1 MDIKQEKILLELIK
15 AGDQDAFG
23 TIYDH
28 YYPKLIN
35 YAYRRTLNIEGSED
49 IIANTFV
56 KALNAINKFKWYKYG
71 LSPWLY
77 KITNNEINNY
87 YRENQRYHF
96 VDDADLEK
104 YADNMINPDSEIAT
118 LESELMQCEDFQV
131 IQVALRKLNL
141 RYQEIIQLK
150 FFEEKS
156 YAELELILGIKQTS
170 IRSLISRALTNL
182 RDILEKDKLSLN

>member
-1 MDIKQEKILLELIK
+1 
-15 AGDQDAFG
+15 
-23 TIYDH
+23 
-28 YYPKLIN
+28 
-35 YAYRRTLNIEGSED
+35 
-49 IIANTFV
+49 
-56 KALNAINKFKWYKYG
+56 
-71 LSPWLY
+71 
-77 KITNNEINNY
+77 
-87 YRENQRYHF
+87 
-96 VDDADLEK
+96 
-104 YADNMINPDSEIAT
+104 
-118 LESELMQCEDFQV
+118 MQCEDFQV